1 MKEKIRCNIETSI
14 QPKNINIRCHNLREN
29 NILARKYSEEKY
41 WNGAGNS
48 ISEIYIICTDII
60 LNGKYSVGRII
71 YRKETLE
78 IRY

>member
-1 MKEKIRCNIETSI
+1 M
-14 QPKNINIRCHNLREN
+14 REN

-48 ISEIYIICTDII
+48 ISEIYIICTEKI
-60 LNGKYSVGRII
+60 LNGKYSVGRMI